1 MCMAHLGHHKILFF
15 WLETQ
20 FSCQGFL
27 STVRKLV
34 AWPLDESVSVRAFLW
49 FSLFWFSRKIM
60 TASYSIKTF
69 SRVDICFFKSSTF
82 KEELSLQFEILSSD
96 KPIIAF
102 SSSSNFFSTDLEKP
116 LIPSNSFIKIFW
128 KEVKLCGVS
137 LRGLLGVCAISS
149 DMSEAF
155 WWYGKTRVTSWKLKS
170 ISWN

>member
-69 SRVDICFFKSSTF
+69 SRVDI
-82 KEELSLQFEILSSD
+82 
-96 KPIIAF
+96 
-102 SSSSNFFSTDLEKP
+102 SNFFSTDLEKP

-170 ISWN
+170 MSWN